1 MHTMFSKYEIKSD
14 DLIKVGV
21 NGWYFCCVTSNDVNL
36 WELMLK
42 QCYHVRGEII
52 SWTSSLTTVVTLD
65 NATQISTI
73 IVQILEQTSWQIFT
87 PSNINIVDT
96 HVFLTFLLMLE
107 WQLME
112 SMELMELMEMEWKV
126 LCWNHEPP
134 SASFW
139 THEYRFIISL
149 HKKLN
154 NICFSNAP
162 FRREE
167 YSRDHWWV

>member
-1 MHTMFSKYEIKSD
+1 
-14 DLIKVGV
+14 
-21 NGWYFCCVTSNDVNL
+21 
-36 WELMLK
+36 MLK

-87 PSNINIVDT
+87 LSNINIVDMNSILQP

-112 SMELMELMEMEWKV
+112 SMELMELMEME
-126 LCWNHEPP
+126 
-134 SASFW
+134 
-139 THEYRFIISL
+139 
-149 HKKLN
+149 
-154 NICFSNAP
+154 
-162 FRREE
+162 
-167 YSRDHWWV
+167 